1 MSTPP
6 SSHKPGFRAPTST
19 FFGATRADVDQVRE
33 GTLAFVGMPSDATHS
48 SRVGTRFGPRALRQ
62 ESTRLVETLRAA
74 GTEGLYDTRSGRR
87 LRLREAASHVD
98 LGDARIDPLDVGAT
112 TRAITDLTGAIADRG
127 GLPVAIG
134 GDHYNGYPAAL
145 GVSESFVRRR
155 PGQRIGFIQVDGHL
169 DFGDRLAAWGA
180 FNHATNARRVSELP
194 NFDLARMVWI
204 GIAGWVDGK
213 DVEEIEQAG
222 GLIFSAED
230 VHRIGA
236 AEVARRALAHVLQG
250 SDHVYLSLD
259 IDALDAGFLP
269 GTGSVVHSELT
280 PRQYLDL
287 LTVFSAAPLCGVDLV
302 EVSPPLDPSGRSE
315 RIAARLLMEVLRE
328 RLFEHEASG
337 PAGESATVDPGAAA
351 AEDPP

>member
-1 MSTPP
+1 MMPMTPSP
-6 SSHKPGFRAPTST
+6 LFEAPVAT
-19 FFGATRADVDQVRE
+19 FFGATRGTVDHVRD

-74 GTEGLYDTRSGRR
+74 GAQGLYDTRSGHRVR
-87 LRLREAASHVD
+87 LRQATTHID
-98 LGDARIDPLDVGAT
+98 IGDARIDPLDVGAT
-112 TRAITDLTGAIADRG
+112 TRAIADLTGAIADRG

-145 GVSESFVRRR
+145 GVSESFMRRR
-155 PGQRIGFIQVDGHL
+155 PGQRIGFIQIDGHL
-169 DFGDRLAAWGA
+169 DFGDRLAAWGPY
-180 FNHATNARRVSELP
+180 NHATNARRVSELP
-194 NFDLARMVWI
+194 NIDLARMVWI

-236 AEVARRALAHVLQG
+236 VEVARRALAHVLQG
-250 SDHVYLSLD
+250 SDHVYLSID

-287 LTVFSAAPLCGVDLV
+287 LTTFSSAPLCGVDLV

-328 RLFEHEASG
+328 RLFDLEG
-337 PAGESATVDPGAAA
+337 P
-351 AEDPP
+351 